1 MPISIRAC
9 ERSSRD
15 KMVAEQEKPVA
26 GMGPVQDRPTPGRA
40 RLAWQAF
47 AQDRAALVS
56 LIFLLIGAG
65 LAVFAPVVS
74 PHDPYEAV
82 NSMRNAPPGSDGFL
96 LGTDSNGRDML
107 TRLIYGGR
115 ISLVV
120 GFVPTFL
127 AMAISL
133 VLGLSA
139 GYFGGWVDQAIMRT
153 LDVLFAFPLVLLAIA
168 IAGVL
173 NPGVSTEII
182 AIMVVLVPY
191 ISRIVR
197 TSTIS
202 VTAQPYIEAARA
214 GGAGQWAILTR
225 YVLPNMISP
234 VIVYSTT
241 LVGLMIVVGS
251 GLSFLGLGVQ
261 QPAADWGAM
270 VSEGRVVLRK
280 APHVTVFPGLLIVA
294 VSLAFNYIG
303 DGLRDALDPKSIR
316 R

>member
-1 MPISIRAC
+1 MATKHDNTAGAGQTGKESAPH
-9 ERSSRD
+9 SRIY
-15 KMVAEQEKPVA
+15 
-26 GMGPVQDRPTPGRA
+26 
-40 RLAWQAF
+40 LAWSAF
-47 AQDRAALVS
+47 AEDRAALVS
-56 LIFLLIGAG
+56 LAFLLTVTL
-65 LAVFAPVVS
+65 LAVFAPYFS
-74 PHDPYEAV
+74 PYDPYEAV
-82 NSMRNAPPGSDGFL
+82 NTMRNAPPGSEGFL
-96 LGTDSNGRDML
+96 FGADSNGRDIL

-115 ISLVV
+115 ISLLV

-133 VLGLSA
+133 VLGLAA
-139 GYFGGWVDQAIMRT
+139 GYFGGWIDHAIMRT
-153 LDVLFAFPLVLLAIA
+153 LDVFFAFPLVLLAIS

-173 NPGVSTEII
+173 KPGVGTEIL

-202 VTAQPYIEAARA
+202 VTALPYIEAARA
-214 GGAGQWAILTR
+214 GGAGQWAIVSR

-234 VIVYSTT
+234 VIVYTTT

-261 QPAADWGAM
+261 PPAADWGAM
-270 VSEGRVVLRK
+270 VAEGRVVLRK
-280 APHVTVFPGLLIVA
+280 APHVTVFPGLLIVGVA
-294 VSLAFNYIG
+294 LAFNFIG
-303 DGLRDALDPKSIR
+303 DGLRDALDPKAIR

>member
-1 MPISIRAC
+1 MTT
-9 ERSSRD
+9 
-15 KMVAEQEKPVA
+15 EQDHTI
-26 GMGPVQDRPTPGRA
+26 GTVQPGREPA
-40 RLAWQAF
+40 PHSRAYLAWSAF
-47 AQDRAALVS
+47 AEDRAALVS
-56 LIFLLIGAG
+56 LGFLLIVAL
-65 LAVFAPVVS
+65 LAVFAPYVS
-74 PHDPYEAV
+74 PHDPYDAI
-82 NSMRNAPPGSDGFL
+82 NTMRNAPPSVEGFL
-96 LGTDSNGRDML
+96 LGADSNGRDIL

-133 VLGLSA
+133 VLGLAA
-139 GYFGGWVDQAIMRT
+139 GYFGGWVDQAIMRI
-153 LDVLFAFPLVLLAIA
+153 LDVFFAFPLVLLAIA

-173 NPGVSTEII
+173 TPGVGTEIV
-182 AIMVVLVPY
+182 AITVVLVPY

-214 GGAGQWAILTR
+214 GGAGQWAIVSR

-234 VIVYSTT
+234 VIVYTTT

-251 GLSFLGLGVQ
+251 GLSFLGLGAQ
-261 QPAADWGAM
+261 PPAADWGAM

-280 APHVTVFPGLLIVA
+280 APHVTVFPGLLIVTVA
-294 VSLAFNYIG
+294 LAFNFIG
-303 DGLRDALDPKSIR
+303 DGLRDALDPKAIR

>member
-1 MPISIRAC
+1 MS
-9 ERSSRD
+9 
-15 KMVAEQEKPVA
+15 EQKETLANV
-26 GMGPVQDRPTPGRA
+26 TPDPEA
-40 RLAWQAF
+40 RLHSRLYLACAAF
-47 AQDRAALVS
+47 AEDRAALAS
-56 LIFLLIGAG
+56 LIFLAVVAL
-65 LAVFAPVVS
+65 LAVFAPYVS
-74 PHDPYEAV
+74 PHDPFEAV
-82 NSMRNAPPGSDGFL
+82 NSLRNAPPGSGDFL
-96 LGTDSNGRDML
+96 LGADSNGRDIL

-120 GFVPTFL
+120 GFAPTFL

-133 VLGLSA
+133 VLGLAA
-139 GYFGGWVDQAIMRT
+139 GYFGGWVDQVIMRV

-173 NPGVSTEII
+173 KPGVDTEIV

-214 GGAGQWAILTR
+214 GGAGQWAIVLR
-225 YVLPNMISP
+225 YVLPNMVSP
-234 VIVYSTT
+234 VIVYTTT

-251 GLSFLGLGVQ
+251 GLSFLGLGAQ
-261 QPAADWGAM
+261 PPAADWGAM

-303 DGLRDALDPKSIR
+303 DGLRDALDPKAIR

>member
-1 MPISIRAC
+1 MTEQGNTIGTAQSGQ
-9 ERSSRD
+9 ESGTHSRIY
-15 KMVAEQEKPVA
+15 
-26 GMGPVQDRPTPGRA
+26 
-40 RLAWQAF
+40 LAWSAF
-47 AQDRAALVS
+47 AEDRAALVA
-56 LIFLLIGAG
+56 LMFLLIVVL
-65 LAVFAPVVS
+65 LAVFAPLVS
-74 PHDPYEAV
+74 PHDPYDAV
-82 NSMRNAPPGSDGFL
+82 NFMRNAAPGSEGFL
-96 LGTDSNGRDML
+96 LGADSNGRDIL

-120 GFVPTFL
+120 GFAPTFL
-127 AMAISL
+127 AMVISL
-133 VLGLSA
+133 VLGLAA
-139 GYFGGWVDQAIMRT
+139 GYFGGWVDQVIMRT

-173 NPGVSTEII
+173 NPGVGTEIV

-214 GGAGQWAILTR
+214 GGAGQWAIVSR

-234 VIVYSTT
+234 VIVYTTT

-261 QPAADWGAM
+261 PPAADWGAM

-294 VSLAFNYIG
+294 VALAFNFAG
-303 DGLRDALDPKSIR
+303 DGLRDALDPKAIR